1 MKKGFSLAVIS
12 IGVGVVALIATGI
25 AGAYYFGD
33 SRKVGSSQS
42 APNGDNNFGFLDTL
56 ESKLTGE
63 PDVVQKPIPSPTPAP
78 TPTPTPTPSAQPA
91 NTGGSSPTTYTQ
103 PQGLY
108 TITLPAGWVVGS
120 TFATQTYS
128 TTTFNGPAGNVAIT
142 FGTGKDPLG
151 GCSEPSP
158 VVLADRTISGCYL
171 LQQNGSRIL
180 TRAYTTTAGHIPITI
195 EAYLNP
201 PLATNQPQITQIIG
215 TIDIR

>member
-1 MKKGFSLAVIS
+1 MKKGFSLTVIL
-12 IGVGVVALIATGI
+12 IGVAVLVLIGTGI
-25 AGAYYFGD
+25 AGAYYYGNN
-33 SRKVGSSQS
+33 RKVGSSQTS
-42 APNGDNNFGFLDTL
+42 PDSDSNFGFLERL
-56 ESKLTGE
+56 ENKLTGQ
-63 PDVVQKPIPSPTPAP
+63 PDVVQKPIPSPTPIPAP
-78 TPTPTPTPSAQPA
+78 TPTPSPRPA

-128 TTTFNGPAGNVAIT
+128 TTTFNGSAGNVAIT

-151 GCSEPSP
+151 GCSEASA
-158 VVLADRTISGCYL
+158 VYLADRTISGCYL

-195 EAYLNP
+195 EAYINP
-201 PLATNQPQITQIIG
+201 PLATNQSVITQIIG